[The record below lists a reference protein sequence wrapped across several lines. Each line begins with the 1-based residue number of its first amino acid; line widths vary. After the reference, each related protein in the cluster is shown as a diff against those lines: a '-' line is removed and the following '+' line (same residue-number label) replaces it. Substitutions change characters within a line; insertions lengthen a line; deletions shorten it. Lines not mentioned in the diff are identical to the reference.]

1 METKVEVAAIDL
13 EEWGILD
20 VSVILKL
27 VDFEKRVLYQLA
39 AGLLLFFLYNSRL
52 RVEFQV
58 SSMKNSVS
66 KEFTRN
72 LNLNLGI

>member
-1 METKVEVAAIDL
+1 MEVAAIDL

-39 AGLLLFFLYNSRL
+39 DGLLLFFLYNSRL
-52 RVEFQV
+52 RAEFQV